1 MRTLGEIYKEYILS
15 LPETEVIVREI
26 DNVSDNHI
34 IERDIFGWKL
44 FSDKKHFLECRSEE
58 EALYLKIFADA
69 GMLEITVPNS
79 DDYLLKI
86 LPDLIK
92 IKTRTDEIIEE
103 YLESILS
110 RKMREKIRNE
120 VYSELTKTA

>member
-1 MRTLGEIYKEYILS
+1 MRTLGEIYNEYILS
-15 LPETEVIVREI
+15 LPDTEVTVREI
-26 DNVSDNHI
+26 ENFSENHT

-44 FSDKKHFLECRSEE
+44 LSDNKHFIECRSEE
-58 EALYLKIFADA
+58 EAHYLKIFADA
-69 GMLEITVPNS
+69 GMLEIAVPNS
-79 DDYLLKI
+79 DEYLLKI